1 MLASLWVE
9 GYALVDSLHVRFE
22 PGLTVV
28 TGETGAG
35 KSVLI
40 GALQLA
46 LGERA
51 DLAMIAEGRERAQ
64 VAAEFTV
71 PREGAIHRALAE
83 MELDDEAGVLVL
95 QRSVARASGSTCRIN
110 GRPATV
116 SMLRDLGQ
124 LLLDLHGQHDH
135 QALLRPSRHL
145 DFVDALGG
153 EALRAERRRFAEL
166 WEERRSLIERR
177 ERLAQTDRE
186 ARRREDLL
194 RHQIREI
201 DAAELRP
208 GEDAELAEERHLLQ
222 NVGRLTQDA
231 AEAARALSS
240 DEDPPGAREL
250 LAHATRMVAGLAEI
264 DGSLGP
270 MVEQLDEALVTVE
283 ESARALSDYAE
294 RAEFSP
300 ERLETVERRLALLH
314 DLKRKY
320 GDSVDE
326 VLAYHETIARELHA
340 IENAEE
346 ELAAL
351 DRARVETE
359 GRLRTVATALTARR
373 REAGERLCREASER
387 LQSLGMAGARLAL
400 DHAVADGWDGMTS
413 TGADRIQFLVATAVG
428 QTPLPLAKIA
438 SGGEI
443 SRTMLALRS
452 LSALEDAVP
461 TVVFDEIDAGIG
473 GRTSAIVGRAMLR
486 LTEGPRACQ
495 VVCITH
501 SAQIAALAHA
511 HIAVRK
517 GVSGGKSVVTAE
529 TVAGEARDRE
539 LARMLGG
546 DVSQEGVAEHVRALA
561 QEGAKTRKR
570 PRRPDHLEA

>member
-1 MLASLWVE
+1 LLASLWVE
-9 GYALVDSLHVRFE
+9 GYALVESLSLTFE
-22 PGLTVV
+22 PGFTVV

-51 DLAMIAEGRERAQ
+51 DLAMVAEGRDRAQ
-64 VAAEFTV
+64 VAAEFSL
-71 PREGAIHRALAE
+71 PGDGALVEALAH
-83 MELDDEAGVLVL
+83 MDLADDSGVLVL
-95 QRSVARASGSTCRIN
+95 QRTISRQSGSTCRVN

-116 SMLRDLGQ
+116 SMLHELGR
-124 LLLDLHGQHDH
+124 LLLDFHGQHEH

-145 DFVDALGG
+145 DFVDAFGG
-153 EALRAERRRFAEL
+153 EPLREARARFAEV
-166 WEERRSLIERR
+166 WEERRGIIERR

-194 RHQIREI
+194 RHQVREI
-201 DAAELRP
+201 DSAELRT
-208 GEDAELAEERHLLQ
+208 GEEEELLGERRLLQ
-222 NVGRLTQDA
+222 NAGKLTEDA
-231 AEAARALSS
+231 CQAAAYLSS
-240 DEDPPGAREL
+240 DDDPAGAREL
-250 LAHATRMVAGLAEI
+250 LAHALRVVAELVAI
-264 DGSLGP
+264 DPSFGAML
-270 MVEQLDEALVTVE
+270 EQLEEALVAVE

-300 ERLETVERRLALLH
+300 ERLEAVERRLARLH

-320 GDSVDE
+320 GDTIED
-326 VLAYHETIARELHA
+326 VLTYRDASAEELRA

-351 DRARVETE
+351 GKLQEKAEAQ
-359 GRLRTVATALTARR
+359 LRKTAKQLTQLR
-373 REAGERLCREASER
+373 RESGDRLCAEASRR
-387 LQSLGMAGARLAL
+387 LQALGMAGARLSL
-400 DHAVADGWDGMTS
+400 EHAEAESWGDMTA
-413 TGADRIQFLVATAVG
+413 TGADRVQFLVATAGG
-428 QTPLPLAKIA
+428 QSPLPLARVA

-473 GRTSAIVGRAMLR
+473 GKTSAIVGREMLK

-495 VVCITH
+495 VICITH
-501 SAQIAALAHA
+501 SAQIASLANS

-517 GVSGGKSVVTAE
+517 GDSGGKSVVSAE
-529 TVAGEARDRE
+529 RVVGETREQE

-546 DVSQEGVAEHVRALA
+546 DVSQGAVAEHARALA
-561 QEGAKTRKR
+561 HEGARARKR
-570 PRRPDHLEA
+570 SDP